1 MLNNP
6 QLRFRTVLLNIL
18 DRLSVNERKKLSFLL
33 ADDIERTI
41 QDDPTI
47 GGTLNIF
54 QQLFDRDKISNE
66 NFSYLIE
73 AFQAIKCYK
82 AATSLTKFQKDLLKN
97 QSQLNIENNNRTL
110 TTHKHIV
117 SSDILEE
124 CLKDLEEDTVSP
136 TYITQ
141 TNGNQT
147 NNNHTILTVLNPIN
161 DLQNQRLL
169 IDETIQNHN
178 KVSRNRKKRIIL
190 MIVLTVLV
198 VLILASIIILL
209 FYHRTSS
216 LENNT
221 VTTPSTL
228 SKFSTESFWKKNS
241 SSTNDPIDDERCR
254 LPLGNSCTDAT
265 PGDKKAAGLGVY
277 YEYPCSGVGCNFNGV
292 MCRICAKH
300 PSQIGR
306 PYPKC
311 PECVPDIEVL

>member
-1 MLNNP
+1 MSNNP

-33 ADDIERTI
+33 GDDIERTI

-82 AATSLTKFQKDLLKN
+82 AATSLTKFQKDLLRN
-97 QSQLNIENNNRTL
+97 QSQLDIENNNRTL
-110 TTHKHIV
+110 TTHRHIV
-117 SSDILEE
+117 SADILEE
-124 CLKDLEEDTVSP
+124 CLNDLEEDKVST

-141 TNGNQT
+141 TNDNQT

-161 DLQNQRLL
+161 DLQN
-169 IDETIQNHN
+169 HN
-178 KVSRNRKKRIIL
+178 KVSRNRKKRFIL
-190 MIVLTVLV
+190 MIALTIFV
-198 VLILASIIILL
+198 VLILASIIMLL
-209 FYHRTSS
+209 FYHRKSS
-216 LENNT
+216 PENNT
-221 VTTPSTL
+221 VTTTSTL

-306 PYPKC
+306 PYP
-311 PECVPDIEVL
+311 